1 MNELEKERYYT
12 FRPKL
17 TGDEAETVKPQ
28 GKPSVIQNVLII
40 NQ

>member
-12 FRPKL
+12 FRPKQA
-17 TGDEAETVKPQ
+17 GDSAETVKPQ
-28 GKPSVIQNVLII
+28 GEPSVKQKFLT

>member
-12 FRPKL
+12 FRPKQ
-17 TGDEAETVKPQ
+17 TGDSAETVKPQ
-28 GKPSVIQNVLII
+28 GKPSGKQKFLT